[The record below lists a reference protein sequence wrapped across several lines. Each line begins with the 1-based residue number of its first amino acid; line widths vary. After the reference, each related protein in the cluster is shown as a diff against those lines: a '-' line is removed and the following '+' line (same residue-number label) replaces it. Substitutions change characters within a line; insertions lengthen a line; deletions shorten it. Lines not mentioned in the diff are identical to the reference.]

1 MNEVVR
7 ATFLSSPV
15 RRLATV
21 VAAVVL
27 LGALAAAVRPSVG
40 DEIGAPLMLVNY
52 TMAGYLFFRGSRVY
66 DGRERLAWK
75 MIGVACLF
83 VVAGLLAF
91 GLATVLG
98 YEIPAFG
105 PLDTFFIAGYLIFLA
120 GFWVLPHLDGVPI
133 RRLRVFVDGMVGAVA
148 VGVLSWVWFLHE
160 ILEKLSHATFW
171 DVVIGGIYPFVDVAT
186 LVVVIVVTLR
196 RSTLRFDPRVLLMG
210 AGFAVQAMADLIYL
224 RNGIGQ
230 AFVDAD
236 PSYAALLFAGLGFL
250 VAAITLGTPPPVREY
265 AERAT
270 PWWALIAPYGAAV
283 ALIVVLV
290 VRMVGV
296 VDDQNQDT
304 IQLLAGAVVIV
315 CLIIFRQAL
324 AIRET
329 REMVEQQRSQLVSSI
344 SHELRTPLTAMVGF
358 LDILSDPN
366 QQMDPDARQEL
377 IGIVSQQA
385 NYMARIVSDLVM
397 LNRANPDLGLEE
409 KVADVK
415 EVVKAAV
422 SSLDVESSSGV
433 EIEAHSGLAGYFD
446 ADRIHQ
452 ILVNLLTN
460 ASRYGGPRRLV
471 VAKRVGDDLVIE
483 VHDDGPGVPK
493 RYEILIWD
501 RFERGAHRYNAAIPG
516 SGIGLALVA
525 MLVKAHDGTVGY
537 RRSERLGGACFS
549 VVLPGRAR
557 TVAQIPNLEPVG
569 RRDP

>member
-7 ATFLSSPV
+7 AIFLSSPV

-27 LGALAAAVRPSVG
+27 LGAVTAAVRPDVG
-40 DEIGAPLMLVNY
+40 DEIGPVLMLVNY
-52 TMAGYLFFRGSRVY
+52 TMAGYLFLRGSRVY
-66 DGRERLAWK
+66 DGRERLAWRLV
-75 MIGVACLF
+75 GVACF
-83 VVAGLLAF
+83 VVIGGLLAF
-91 GLATVLG
+91 GLATLLG

-105 PLDTFFIAGYLIFLA
+105 PLDTFFITGYLIFLA
-120 GFWVLPHLDGVPI
+120 GFWVLPHLDGIPI

-148 VGVLSWVWFLHE
+148 VGVLSWVWFLDE
-160 ILEKLSHATFW
+160 ILHELSHATFW
-171 DVVIGGIYPFVDVAT
+171 DVVIGAIYPFVDVAT

-210 AGFAVQAMADLIYL
+210 AGFAVQAVADLIYL
-224 RNGIGQ
+224 RNGVGQ
-230 AFVDAD
+230 AFVDAN
-236 PSYAALLFAGLGFL
+236 PSYAALLFAGTAFL
-250 VAAITLGTPPPVREY
+250 VGAITLETPPPIREY

-283 ALIVVLV
+283 LLLGVLV
-290 VRMVGV
+290 VRMVSV

-329 REMVEQQRSQLVSSI
+329 RELVEQQRSQLVSSI

-358 LDILSDPN
+358 LDILADPG
-366 QQMDPDARQEL
+366 QQMDPEARQEL
-377 IGIVSQQA
+377 IGIVNQQA

-409 KVADVK
+409 KVHDVK

-422 SSLDVESSSGV
+422 SSLDVDSSSGV
-433 EIEAHSGLAGYFD
+433 RVEVQAGLAGYFD
-446 ADRIHQ
+446 GDRIHQ

-460 ASRYGGPRRLV
+460 AARYGGPQRLV
-471 VAKRVGDDLVIE
+471 SAKRVGDDLVLE

-557 TVAQIPNLEPVG
+557 TVAQVPNLEPVG

>member
-1 MNEVVR
+1 
-7 ATFLSSPV
+7 
-15 RRLATV
+15 
-21 VAAVVL
+21 
-27 LGALAAAVRPSVG
+27 
-40 DEIGAPLMLVNY
+40 
-52 TMAGYLFFRGSRVY
+52 
-66 DGRERLAWK
+66 
-75 MIGVACLF
+75 
-83 VVAGLLAF
+83 
-91 GLATVLG
+91 
-98 YEIPAFG
+98 
-105 PLDTFFIAGYLIFLA
+105 
-120 GFWVLPHLDGVPI
+120 
-133 RRLRVFVDGMVGAVA
+133 
-148 VGVLSWVWFLHE
+148 
-160 ILEKLSHATFW
+160 
-171 DVVIGGIYPFVDVAT
+171 
-186 LVVVIVVTLR
+186 
-196 RSTLRFDPRVLLMG
+196 VLLMG

-250 VAAITLGTPPPVREY
+250 VAAITLETPPPVREY

-329 REMVEQQRSQLVSSI
+329 RELVEQQRSQLVSSI
-344 SHELRTPLTAMVGF
+344 SHELRPPLTAMLAF
-358 LDILSDPN
+358 LDTLSDPH
-366 QQMDPDARQEL
+366 QQTAPDARQGL

-385 NYMARIVSDLVM
+385 SYLARIVSDLVM

-433 EIEAHSGLAGYFD
+433 EIEADSGLAGYFD

-557 TVAQIPNLEPVG
+557 TVAQVPNLEPVG